1 MMNIIGLAQAAID
14 SSKLGSILDPII
26 DNIVSPVVW
35 LMFGV
40 ATVYFTYGVL
50 RMVIKGEDQEAR
62 SESKRSIL
70 WGLIGML
77 IMLSAW
83 GIIYVVANTV
93 RQIG

>member
-1 MMNIIGLAQAAID
+1 MSIIPIVQAAID
-14 SSKLGSILDPII
+14 SGKLGSILDPII
-26 DNIVSPVVW
+26 NNIVNPVVW

-40 ATVYFTYGVL
+40 AVVYFTYGVL
-50 RMVIKGEDQEAR
+50 KMVIKGSDETAR
-62 SESKRSIL
+62 SESKQSIL

-83 GIIYVVANTV
+83 GIIYVVANTI